1 LTRHLGGDLTNHKRK
16 GNPIKTTQSC
26 IAGMETPIRVTRAV
40 LVSEVKENLDV
51 SNKGKIKKKVK
62 FEDVINV
69 GLQCENSLNTSNVTN
84 VGIDISLP
92 PLVVNILKPRHP
104 LPDSWTFW
112 YSAGDRRLSWK
123 MNQKRIS
130 MVNTIEDFWFTYNQV
145 KLVRSLPV
153 GFTYSVFRTGILP
166 DRDDPA
172 NRNGGKWVASFQE
185 EERYQIDDTWLE
197 VLDMLIGDVGIGP
210 SKFITG
216 AEACARKKSDKVELW
231 VRNMNME
238 NVLKVGRIF
247 KERVNAGDTDS
258 VYLSMHMEEKDGEK
272 GLKLKL

>member
-1 LTRHLGGDLTNHKRK
+1 VGILSITNGKVTPSRL
-16 GNPIKTTQSC
+16 IAVCC

-40 LVSEVKENLDV
+40 LLSEVKENSDI
-51 SNKGKIKKKVK
+51 SKKGSIKKKVK

-69 GLQCENSLNTSNVTN
+69 SLQCENSLNTSNITDE
-84 VGIDISLP
+84 GIDISLP
-92 PLVVNILKPRHP
+92 PLIANILKPRHP

-112 YSAGDRRLSWK
+112 YSAGDRRMSWK

-145 KLVRSLPV
+145 KLVSSLPV

-172 NRNGGKWVASFQE
+172 NRDGGKWVASYQE
-185 EERYQIDDTWLE
+185 EERIQIDDTWLGL
-197 VLDMLIGDVGIGP
+197 LDMLIGDAGIGP
-210 SKFITG
+210 NKFITG

-247 KERVNAGDTDS
+247 KERVNAGDTDT